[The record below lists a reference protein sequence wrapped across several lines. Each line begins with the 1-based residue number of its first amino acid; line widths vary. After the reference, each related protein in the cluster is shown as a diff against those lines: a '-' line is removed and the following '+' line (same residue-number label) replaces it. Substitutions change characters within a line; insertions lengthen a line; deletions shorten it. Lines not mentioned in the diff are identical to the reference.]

1 MIKTYTNFF
10 VYLLIIF
17 IFIFRANAVTISKI
31 KDITQY
37 GDKEDQLLVPY
48 GAFFDTAHQKFYI
61 TDCLG
66 EKYIIYDKEGSY
78 LETVHLEKISRKDA
92 FINYFKKLD
101 KDYRIIKKIF
111 QFDYNA
117 ESLPSDITISKN
129 KIYVVE
135 ENNER
140 IVVYDK
146 QGNFLDKYGK
156 YGNDKY
162 KYKHPLGVFINDE
175 EEIFVVDS
183 DNNRLVKYDSDFNYI
198 SEKGNKNITDLR
210 LILNGPYYGDYND
223 KKIFITDR
231 YNNRVLAMNDNFEY
245 EFEIKNLNYPH
256 DITFDEFDNIFVTDT
271 NNSRIT
277 IYDKFGKKIGQFE
290 EGLYNPKVIL
300 YLGGNKLIIGDIGNQ
315 DFVLSLYNVNY

>member
-1 MIKTYTNFF
+1 MTKIYTNFF
-10 VYLLIIF
+10 VYPLILSF
-17 IFIFRANAVTISKI
+17 FFTSAHAVTMTKI

-48 GAFFDTAHQKFYI
+48 GAFFDTVEEKFYI

-66 EKYIIYDKEGSY
+66 EKFIIYDKEGSY
-78 LETVHLEKISRKDA
+78 IRTVYLKKISRWDA
-92 FINYFKKLD
+92 FKNYFVKMD
-101 KDYRIIKKIF
+101 KDHQIIIKLFK
-111 QFDYNA
+111 FDYSA
-117 ESLPSDITISKN
+117 ESLPADITILKN
-129 KIYVVE
+129 KIYVAE
-135 ENNER
+135 EFNER

-146 QGNFLDKYGK
+146 QGNLLNKYGT

-162 KYKHPLGVFINDE
+162 KYDHPLGVFTNDK

-223 KKIFITDR
+223 EKIFITDR
-231 YNNRVLAMNDNFEY
+231 YNNRVLVMNDNFEY

-256 DITFDEFDNIFVTDT
+256 DITFDKFDNIFVTDT
-271 NNSRIT
+271 NNSRIV
-277 IYDKFGKKIGQFE
+277 IYNKFGKKIGQFE

-300 YLGGNKLIIGDIGNQ
+300 YLGDNKFIIGDIGNQ
-315 DFVLSLYNVNY
+315 DYVLSLYSVSY